1 MKLERVM
8 TVGQIR
14 NQLEVAI
21 ELAKVQI
28 SFVVVP
34 VFNHTDKNSF
44 ALSAYRRLQELE
56 KASGQQS
63 EPHS

>member
-8 TVGQIR
+8 TVKQIK
-14 NQLEVAI
+14 NQLEIAT

-28 SFVVVP
+28 GFVVVP
-34 VFNHTDKNSF
+34 VFNHTDKNTF

-56 KASGQQS
+56 RASGQQS